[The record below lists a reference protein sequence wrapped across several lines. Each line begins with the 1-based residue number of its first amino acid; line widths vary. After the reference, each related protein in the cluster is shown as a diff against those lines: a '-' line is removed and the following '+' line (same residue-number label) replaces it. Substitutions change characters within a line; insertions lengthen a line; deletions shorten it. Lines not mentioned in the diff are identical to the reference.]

1 MENLEEEA
9 CEDDDNTQSGRKNL
23 EETSLEAAQMPALT
37 PEQQQRKELL
47 QCVLLEVGIL
57 FHSIFIGMA
66 LSVSIG
72 NEFIILLIAIVFHQ
86 TFEGLALG
94 SRIAAIKWPE
104 GEMQPWF
111 MALAYG
117 CTTPI
122 GQAIGLGTH
131 TLYNP
136 NSETGLIVVG
146 VMNAISAGLLIFAS
160 LVELL
165 SQDFLSDESWRFLR
179 GRKRVYAC
187 ILVFFGAFFMSL
199 VGAWA

>member
-1 MENLEEEA
+1 MVHGSCIWVHVSFNIQRNDVSSA
-9 CEDDDNTQSGRKNL
+9 NMK
-23 EETSLEAAQMPALT
+23 TS
-37 PEQQQRKELL
+37 
-47 QCVLLEVGIL
+47 
-57 FHSIFIGMA
+57 
-66 LSVSIG
+66 
-72 NEFIILLIAIVFHQ
+72 
-86 TFEGLALG
+86 
-94 SRIAAIKWPE
+94 
-104 GEMQPWF
+104 
-111 MALAYG
+111 
-117 CTTPI
+117 TPI